1 MFAPLFG
8 LFTCFRLKKTQKGM
22 MGMVKAPARRMRVNT
37 RHGAAASM
45 CLYTHVSA
53 TAWRRPCPRR
63 GAVPRRDSCV
73 PRFPLFV
80 RLSFLPSPPT
90 LRCLRCVV
98 EALKAFGSRPLAISR
113 CQFTFVLAFAFLL
126 HFRTCLGCVRGGKAR
141 CVVSFVDG
149 CSFWLCP
156 S

>member
-1 MFAPLFG
+1 MFEMLFMR
-8 LFTCFRLKKTQKGM
+8 RLHLNDVAKVGPRPQDRDMRKEIATNLKQKEF
-22 MGMVKAPARRMRVNT
+22 
-37 RHGAAASM
+37 
-45 CLYTHVSA
+45 
-53 TAWRRPCPRR
+53 W
-63 GAVPRRDSCV
+63 
-73 PRFPLFV
+73 
-80 RLSFLPSPPT
+80 
-90 LRCLRCVV
+90 VV